1 MTAQPMAMGI
11 VGLGMWGEN
20 RMKNVL
26 SKATQVK
33 VKSCY
38 HYKPEKAKAFA
49 EKWDLQIAPTYEE
62 MLSDPQIEGVFI
74 FTANYLHLEQTLA
87 AAQAGKHVYLTKP
100 IADTVAE
107 AKQMSAACEQ
117 AGVLCYVDHGS
128 STADTT
134 VRMKWVVDQG
144 LIGDVIMA
152 EAQQSSGWGLRLKG
166 DEWRAQAKTCP
177 GGALIQVG
185 CYNTATFHLLFGPA
199 KRVTAFSRNDYTPHD
214 IEDATMLLVEYPNGT
229 IASVAS
235 AYAVSVNTNYYR
247 LYGSKGNLF
256 LGPGYQS
263 KEMHVITADTWKYR
277 VPEIPDDVRGP
288 DKLDEFVHCAATRET
303 PVNSAELATQAVAVV
318 NAALLSAEEGRPV
331 ELAEILGEQSG

>member
-1 MTAQPMAMGI
+1 MADQPMTMGI

-26 SKATQVK
+26 SKATQVR
-33 VKSCY
+33 VKTCY
-38 HYKPEKAKAFA
+38 HYKPEKARAFA
-49 EKWDLQIAPTYEE
+49 DRWGVEIAPTYEE
-62 MLSDPQIEGVFI
+62 MLADPDIEGVFI
-74 FTANYLHLEQTLA
+74 FTANYLHREQTVA
-87 AAQAGKHVYLTKP
+87 AAEANKHVYLTKP
-100 IADTVAE
+100 IADTVAD
-107 AKQMSAACEQ
+107 ARQMQAACEK

-128 STADTT
+128 TTADDAF
-134 VRMKWVVDQG
+134 RMKWVIEQG

-185 CYNTATFHLLFGPA
+185 CYNTGTLYLLFGQA
-199 KRVTAFSRNDYTPHD
+199 ERVTAFSRNDYTPHD
-214 IEDATMLLVEYPNGT
+214 IEDATMLLVEYPTGT

-235 AYAVSVNTNYYR
+235 SYAVSVNTFYYR

-263 KEMHVITADTWKYR
+263 KEMHIITADTWKYR
-277 VPEIPDDVRGP
+277 TPEIPDDVRAP
-288 DKLDEFVHCAATRET
+288 NKLDEFVRCARTGDT

-318 NAALLSAEEGRPV
+318 NAALLSAKERRPV
-331 ELAEILGEQSG
+331 ELVEILKQ

>member
-1 MTAQPMAMGI
+1 MATQTMTMGI

-20 RMKNVL
+20 RMKSVIAE
-26 SKATQVK
+26 SPHVK

-38 HYKPEKAKAFA
+38 HYKPEKAQAFA
-49 EKWDLQIAPTYEE
+49 EKWDLQVAPTYEE
-62 MLSDPQIEGVFI
+62 MLADPEIEGVFI

-100 IADTVAE
+100 ISDTVAE
-107 AKQMSAACEQ
+107 ARAMQAACEK

-134 VRMKWVVDQG
+134 VRMKWVIDQG

-152 EAQQSSGWGLRLKG
+152 EAQQSSGWGLRLTG
-166 DEWRAQAKTCP
+166 DEWRASAKTCP
-177 GGALIQVG
+177 GGALSQVG
-185 CYNTATFHLLFGPA
+185 CYNTASYYILFGQA
-199 KRVTAFSRNDYTPHD
+199 ARVTAFKRNDYTPHGID
-214 IEDATMLLVEYPNGT
+214 DACMLLIEYPTGT

-235 AYAVSVNTNYYR
+235 SYVVSVNTNYYR

-256 LGPGYQS
+256 LGPGYQE
-263 KEMHVITADTWKYR
+263 KDLHLITADTWEYR
-277 VPEIPDDVRGP
+277 VPDVPEDVRAP
-288 DKLDEFVHCAATRET
+288 DKHEEFVRCARTGET
-303 PVNSAELATQAVAVV
+303 PFNSAEVATQAVAVV

-331 ELAEILGEQSG
+331 ELAEILEQ